1 MDNIDELD
9 RRILVQLQRDSDLPL
24 DDVADR
30 VGLSRN
36 AVWRRIK
43 ALETKGII
51 TGRVAI
57 LDAGQLS
64 LGLTVYLSIRTTNHQ
79 PDWLDKFARAVAQMP
94 EIQGAYRMSGELD
107 YLVRVR
113 VADVAG
119 YDRFYQRLIRKI
131 DMSDVSASFVMESL
145 KDTTEL
151 PL

>member
-1 MDNIDELD
+1 MDKIDELD